1 MYTKNVKCFVWDLG
15 LDEMSISNLHSF
27 HDNKIEYRK
36 FDYFKYNDYYN
47 IEIEAGQ
54 YAWKPAIIRETM
66 NELLLS
72 NTKKDDPLIL
82 FWCDSGNILN
92 PMTIPYL
99 EDIVSKNKLYSP
111 TSSGNIKYWTH
122 PGTLHYFNIHEND
135 PLLMKE
141 NRNGAQFGF
150 LISDKKVQEF
160 IRHFDACAHIKDCI
174 APQGSS
180 RQNHRQDQAVFSIL
194 YYKFFELYSQ
204 YGQINVSICKIQ
216 QDID

>member
-1 MYTKNVKCFVWDLG
+1 MYAQNVKCFVWDLG

-27 HDNKIEYRK
+27 HDNRIQYRK
-36 FDYFKYNDYYN
+36 FDYFKYDDYYN

-54 YAWKPAIIRETM
+54 YAWKAAIIRETM

-72 NTKKDDPLIL
+72 NTTENPLIL
-82 FWCDSGNILN
+82 YWCDSGNTLH
-92 PMTIPYL
+92 PMTISYL

-111 TSSGNIKYWTH
+111 ISPENIQFWTH
-122 PGTLHYFNIHEND
+122 PGTLHYFNIPEND
-135 PLLMKE
+135 SLLMKQ

-160 IRHFDACAHIKDCI
+160 IRDFDACSHIKDCI
-174 APQGSS
+174 APQGSN
-180 RQNHRQDQAVFSIL
+180 RQNHRQDQSVFTIL
-194 YYKFFELYSQ
+194 YYKFFELYPQ
-204 YGQINVSICKIQ
+204 YGQINISICNIH